1 MRTCSNMEII
11 KFYSDTCGPCKVLS
25 KRIKE
30 AGIEVKEV
38 NIEDGSDLI
47 NKYSIKAVPTLVKV
61 DSGIVIGRFTGV
73 MTVEQLKA
81 WCK

>member
-1 MRTCSNMEII
+1 MEIL

-30 AGIEVKEV
+30 AEIKVKEV
-38 NIEDGSDLI
+38 NIEDDDDLI
-47 NKYSIKAVPTLVKV
+47 NKYKIRSVPTLVKIDNGV
-61 DSGIVIGRFTGV
+61 EIGRFTGV
-73 MTVEQLKA
+73 MTVDQLKT